1 MIALPS
7 WIIAQIGEDFNEVMA
22 YPKIDLPMYKP
33 LSDERRSNAFCP
45 TSTRLHSNSITLMET
60 NQRFIEAYMVGLNYE
75 FARKLLWRE
84 YPTDQRG
91 SYFRQFWSVG
101 DTIDSEGLSEDA
113 LKEKLYDIP
122 EIHRWALDLSVRR
135 SQQSHSRPVRR
146 PRRKPCSSFAA
157 SCSRNI
163 PTP

>member
-1 MIALPS
+1 
-7 WIIAQIGEDFNEVMA
+7 
-22 YPKIDLPMYKP
+22 
-33 LSDERRSNAFCP
+33 
-45 TSTRLHSNSITLMET
+45 MET

-122 EIHRWALDLSVRR
+122 EIHRWALTSCA
-135 SQQSHSRPVRR
+135 RR
-146 PRRKPCSSFAA
+146 PQQPRRARVSLRRRKRCSSFAA

>member
-1 MIALPS
+1 
-7 WIIAQIGEDFNEVMA
+7 MA
-22 YPKIDLPMYKP
+22 YPKIDLPMYQP
-33 LSDERRSNAFCP
+33 LEQRSVERLLPNINKIAR
-45 TSTRLHSNSITLMET
+45 NSITLMET
-60 NQRFIEAYMVGLNYE
+60 NQRFIEAYMVGLNHE

-122 EIHRWALDLSVRR
+122 EIHRWAPTSALGDHNNRVPPGQPAKPAGSAH
-135 SQQSHSRPVRR
+135 HSRR
-146 PRRKPCSSFAA
+146 AA
-157 SCSRNI
+157 QEVSEHRHLRAAREDDRQ
-163 PTP
+163 PA